1 MVITGTTFP
10 VRQNMTRPNPLVL
23 DGGEVKLRI
32 LAERTAHKTPVH
44 VDWVRFTC
52 ILRNAPFPGI
62 DSLMPPNMSEMNI
75 WDPAYR
81 KAEMQKILREIDD
94 ADFVASTQALDLA
107 NEICNALGKDFSVA
121 AELRKGHDFYRFR
134 WSIERNGAECGWVGF
149 LASGD
154 SPRQSA
160 QALTIHAN
168 LYGHACTF
176 AEHGWNLRIADLVDQ
191 HDAKLTRADLA
202 LDFFDGLPGGMD
214 SLKEDYTAG
223 VFDINSKRPKV
234 SCAGDWFNGAERS
247 LYIGSKGAGKQTNI
261 YEKGDQLFG
270 PAFGSEWVRVELR
283 YGDKKRFLSS
293 DMLRFPA
300 DFFAGASSWHALQL
314 SRFEATFSAASCK
327 QEKTLPLQT
336 VKGEVTRNVR
346 WALNTAAPTI
356 AAAFRFL
363 SNTEF
368 LELCNWESKKLP
380 GRLQKFS
387 PKELASA
394 FAGVMGSFSSVEHA
408 PAFG

>member
-1 MVITGTTFP
+1 
-10 VRQNMTRPNPLVL
+10 MTKANPLVL

-52 ILRNAPFPGI
+52 ILRNAPFPGV
-62 DSLMPPNMSEMNI
+62 DTLFPPRMEEMNV

-94 ADFVASTQALDLA
+94 ADFVPSAQALDLA
-107 NEICNALGKDFSVA
+107 NEICKALGKEFTVA

-134 WSIERNGAECGWVGF
+134 WSIERHGAECGWVGF

-176 AEHGWNLRIADLVDQ
+176 ADHGWNDRIADLVDQ

-202 LDFFDGLPGGMD
+202 LDLFEGIAGGME
-214 SLKEDYTAG
+214 SLQADYMAG
-223 VFDINSKRPKV
+223 VFNVKGRRPSSSV
-234 SCAGDWFNGAERS
+234 AGDWFNGAERS

-270 PAFGSEWVRVELR
+270 RDAGSEWVRIELR
-283 YGDKKRFLSS
+283 YGNKLRVLPS
-293 DMLRFPA
+293 DMLRNPA
-300 DFFAGASSWHALQL
+300 DFFAGASDWHALQL
-314 SRFEATFSAASCK
+314 SRCDAVVSAVACK
-327 QEKTLPLQT
+327 VEKTLPLQT

-356 AAAFRFL
+356 AAAFRYL
-363 SNTEF
+363 TNAEF
-368 LELCNWESKKLP
+368 LELCNWETRKLP

-387 PKELASA
+387 PKELAAA
-394 FAGVMGSFSSVEHA
+394 FSGVMGSFSPVEHA